1 MIYHWTSKEKAA
13 TAVTTGRLQARRWN
27 HFLEAEQRYA
37 KGSSWSLNPTQWQR
51 ENEVCLVLDE
61 TKITNQ
67 MHHINGNRTYLL
79 TMGMDSTRCYDPN
92 AYKFESE
99 EPDEVFVEGTIDLSN
114 ALIDVRVI
122 DSAAADWSRLL
133 SPSVRP
139 RPSRTKGNLQHE
151 CGHNQNRNA

>member
-1 MIYHWTSKEKAA
+1 
-13 TAVTTGRLQARRWN
+13 
-27 HFLEAEQRYA
+27 
-37 KGSSWSLNPTQWQR
+37 
-51 ENEVCLVLDE
+51 
-61 TKITNQ
+61 

-114 ALIDVRVI
+114 ALIDVHVI

-133 SPSVRP
+133 AERSAKAKSNER
-139 RPSRTKGNLQHE
+139 
-151 CGHNQNRNA
+151 